1 MRNVKNLVESETYYN
16 SFLERI
22 GLVSRSSI
30 FRIDSYNEYINMQA
44 IEAKIQTVGAQI
56 FKNELNVSSCIFETI
71 YQQCSNKDIGQSTMW
86 HFKYRSI
93 DGRGNNLKNP
103 DWGASNTPFSRF
115 GPKNYEDGIYAIR
128 KSVTGSDLP
137 NARLLVQN
145 VLLKAVRSPPP
156 ASQHNSLGLLIVLFA
171 THDLHYQAPMQTKS
185 GQYEIRCCSKEHK
198 NVLPSAL
205 SHSSCLPIDVS
216 KSDPFFK
223 KANIGCLNMVRA
235 QLGKYGNGVE
245 TGQIMNRA
253 TAYLDLSL
261 IYGNNESELKPLRIY
276 RRGKLRLGKGGILPV
291 DSNGNYLPS
300 MDRFIVTPIGS
311 IWPALFSR
319 NHNHLAE
326 RLTRLNP
333 RWSDER
339 IFQEARRINIA
350 NFQFNLITAKSIEK
364 ISNRVVN
371 ATYSHKTNV
380 ATSVEFALTYR
391 GAHYYLPAHMLFHGE
406 NNRSRRYLQS
416 NTIGRIDLLENGFDD
431 ALRGVLNQPVNVGRY
446 SDEVLQKRSN

>member
-1 MRNVKNLVESETYYN
+1 MKNVKNLVDSESYYN

-22 GLVSRSSI
+22 GLASQSSI
-30 FRIDSYNEYINMQA
+30 FRIEPSNEYVNMQ
-44 IEAKIQTVGAQI
+44 IVDAKIQTVGAQI
-56 FKNELNVSSCIFETI
+56 FRSEYNLSSEVFENI
-71 YQQCSNKDIGQSTMW
+71 YRQCQIIHQPTALW

-103 DWGASNTPFSRF
+103 EWGAAGTPFSRF
-115 GPKNYEDGIYAIR
+115 GVKNYEDGIYAIR

-156 ASQHNSLGLLIVLFA
+156 KYKYNLIGLLIILFA
-171 THDLHYQAPMQTKS
+171 THDLHYQVPMQTKS
-185 GQYEIRCCSKEHK
+185 GKSEIRCCSNERHDT
-198 NVLPSAL
+198 LPIAL
-205 SHSSCLPIDVS
+205 SNSACLPIQIS
-216 KSDPFFK
+216 ANDPFYK

-235 QLGKYGNGVE
+235 QLGKYSNGFE

-261 IYGNNESELKPLRIY
+261 IYGNSESELKPIRLY
-276 RRGKLRLGKGGILPV
+276 RRGKLRMGRNTVLPV

-300 MDRFIVTPIGS
+300 MDRFISTPIGS

-326 RLTRLNP
+326 RLARLKP
-333 RWSDER
+333 RWNDEI

-350 NFQFNLITAKSIEK
+350 NFQFNLITAKSIE
-364 ISNRVVN
+364 RVFNKVINANYSEEVN
-371 ATYSHKTNV
+371 A
-380 ATSVEFALTYR
+380 AASVEFAFTYR
-391 GAHYYLPAHMLFHGE
+391 GAHYYTPSHMVFH
-406 NNRSRRYLQS
+406 S
-416 NTIGRIDLLENGFDD
+416 
-431 ALRGVLNQPVNVGRY
+431 
-446 SDEVLQKRSN
+446 